1 MTEMTSTL
9 SAEETIRQLEQALVK
24 AEEEL
29 QSFAYIASHDLQEPL
44 RKINSFGQRLRDMN
58 ADTLDARSLD
68 YLDRM
73 LGASERMQ
81 GMLEGLLAF
90 SRVST
95 YAKPFE
101 TVDLQTVVRKLAEQ
115 YQKKIV
121 AQHGRI
127 VVDQLPNVL
136 ADPAQIWLL
145 FTCLFDNALLF
156 CHEGVPLIVTI
167 TAHVETDTVLI
178 HFKDNGIGFNPDKKE
193 QIFQL
198 FQKLHGRQYPGA
210 GMGLAVARRIAERH
224 GGTLV
229 ADSQPGMG
237 ATFTLSL
244 RRLQGNEGSGE
255 DA

>member
-1 MTEMTSTL
+1 MSEIVPSHL
-9 SAEETIRQLEQALVK
+9 PEERMRQLEESLAK
-24 AEEEL
+24 AQDEL
-29 QSFAYIASHDLQEPL
+29 QAFAYIASHDLQEPL

-73 LGASERMQ
+73 LGASDRMQ

-101 TVDLQTVVRKLAEQ
+101 TVSLQDVVGKLAEQ
-115 YQKKIV
+115 YQKKI
-121 AQHGRI
+121 AASHGRI
-127 VVDQLPNVL
+127 VVDKLPEIS
-136 ADPAQIWLL
+136 ADAAQIWQL
-145 FTCLFDNALLF
+145 FTCLFDNALMF

-167 TAHVETDTVLI
+167 TAHEEADKTVI
-178 HFKDNGIGFNPDKKE
+178 SVKDNGIGFNPDKKE
-193 QIFQL
+193 LIFQL

-224 GGTLV
+224 GGTL
-229 ADSQPGMG
+229 AAESRPGMG
-237 ATFTLSL
+237 ATFLLSL
-244 RRLQGNEGSGE
+244 PRRIEGEGR
-255 DA
+255 